1 MQNQMMK
8 NNLYESIKMSED
20 ELMHYGILGM
30 HWGIR
35 RYQDYGEGGYDPD
48 HEGRFVGEKISKKE
62 MKAQAEKE
70 KRLRKM
76 REAAAK
82 KRKAEAKAVKK
93 QEKIDKMKAKL
104 IQKGDMEKIYKK
116 RKYFTTEE
124 LEYARARNQEL
135 IETRNTKNA
144 KKAPDPHKMERVLN
158 LVSRVGQ
165 VAAAAVPV
173 LDAVSKY
180 KQIQR
185 SDLDMELSKMKSMND
200 ATTSKIETLMK
211 LNPKAAAEYT
221 SRIFGTEIE
230 YSPKKEAPKP
240 GDVKT
245 MSEAIAKIDKN
256 AAARYLSDVTGYK
269 VSGDAQ
275 GVNIP
280 ETKKV
285 KGNLGDLQSRKLGS
299 QEISKLLERRA
310 GGDSTQ
316 KSTSE
321 ISNSPYSFNFGG
333 KDIKSGFSQET
344 NTKILGVLNF
354 GKTKPLSEINP
365 GVGNAYY
372 SPLARSIQSK
382 SSKSTG
388 QVRATGGEYYN
399 ALARSILEGSGRK
412 LSGNNPVANNPSLFE
427 NTETAKPAYNLLSQ
441 FSPLTYGIGK
451 TKQKAMS
458 NKAYEKAWRKK
469 RGFLG

>member
-1 MQNQMMK
+1 MTK

-48 HEGRFVGEKISKKE
+48 HEGRFVGERISKKE

-82 KRKAEAKAVKK
+82 KRKAEVKAAKK
-93 QEKIDKMKAKL
+93 QEKINKMKEKL
-104 IQKGDMEKIYKK
+104 IKKCNMEKIYKK

-124 LEYARARNQEL
+124 LEDARIRNQEL
-135 IETRNTKNA
+135 IEVRNTKNA

-173 LDAVSKY
+173 LDAVSRY
-180 KQIQR
+180 KQIQQ
-185 SDLDMELSKMKSMND
+185 SDLNMELSKMKSMND

-280 ETKKV
+280 ETKKL
-285 KGNLGDLQSRKLGS
+285 KGSIGDLKYVGGGQ
-299 QEISKLLERRA
+299 ISKLLERRA
-310 GGDSTQ
+310 GGSTQ
-316 KSTSE
+316 KPTSE

-354 GKTKPLSEINP
+354 GKAKPLSEINP
-365 GVGNAYY
+365 GADNAYY

-441 FSPLTYGIGK
+441 LSPLTYGIGK

>member
-1 MQNQMMK
+1 MQNQMTK
-8 NNLYESIKMSED
+8 NNLYESIKTSED

-48 HEGRFVGEKISKKE
+48 HEGRFVGERISKKE

-82 KRKAEAKAVKK
+82 KRKAEVKAAKK
-93 QEKIDKMKAKL
+93 QEKIDKMKSKL

-173 LDAVSKY
+173 LDAVSRY
-180 KQIQR
+180 KQIQQ
-185 SDLDMELSKMKSMND
+185 SDLNMELSKMKSMND

-256 AAARYLSDVTGYK
+256 AAARYLSDVTGYN

-275 GVNIP
+275 GANIP
-280 ETKKV
+280 ETKKL
-285 KGNLGDLQSRKLGS
+285 KGSIGDLKYVGGGQ
-299 QEISKLLERRA
+299 ISKILERRA
-310 GGDSTQ
+310 GSGSTQ

-333 KDIKSGFSQET
+333 KDIKSGFTQET
-344 NTKILGVLNF
+344 NAKILGVLNF
-354 GKTKPLSEINP
+354 GKAKPLSEINP
-365 GVGNAYY
+365 GAGNAYY

-399 ALARSILEGSGRK
+399 ALARNILEGSGRK
-412 LSGNNPVANNPSLFE
+412 LSGNNPVANNPFLFD
-427 NTETAKPAYNLLSQ
+427 NTETAKPAYNPLSQ
-441 FSPLTYGIGK
+441 LSPLTYGIGK

>member
-1 MQNQMMK
+1 MQNQTTK

-48 HEGRFVGEKISKKE
+48 HEGRFVGERISKKE

-82 KRKAEAKAVKK
+82 KRKAEVKAAKK
-93 QEKIDKMKAKL
+93 QEKINKMKENL
-104 IQKGDMEKIYKK
+104 IKKGDMEKIYKK

-135 IETRNTKNA
+135 IETKNTKNA

-173 LDAVSKY
+173 LDAVSRY
-180 KQIQR
+180 KQIQQ
-185 SDLDMELSKMKSMND
+185 SDLNMELSKMKSMND

-230 YSPKKEAPKP
+230 YSPKKETPKP

-256 AAARYLSDVTGYK
+256 AAARYLSDVTGYN

-280 ETKKV
+280 ETKKL
-285 KGNLGDLQSRKLGS
+285 KGSFGDLKGVGGDN
-299 QEISKLLERRA
+299 ISKLLERRA
-310 GGDSTQ
+310 SGGSTQ
-316 KSTSE
+316 KPTSE

-333 KDIKSGFSQET
+333 KDIKSGFTQET
-344 NTKILGVLNF
+344 NTKILDVLNF
-354 GKTKPLSEINP
+354 GKAKPLSEINP
-365 GVGNAYY
+365 GAGNAYY

-388 QVRATGGEYYN
+388 QVRATGEEYYN
-399 ALARSILEGSGRK
+399 ALARGILEGAGRK
-412 LSGNNPVANNPSLFE
+412 LSGNNPVANNPALFE
-427 NTETAKPAYNLLSQ
+427 NTETAKPAYNPLSQ
-441 FSPLTYGIGK
+441 LSPLTYGIGK
-451 TKQKAMS
+451 TKQKSMS

>member
-1 MQNQMMK
+1 MQNRMTK

-35 RYQDYGEGGYDPD
+35 RYQDYGEGGYDPE
-48 HEGRFVGEKISKKE
+48 HEGRFVGERVSKKE

-82 KRKAEAKAVKK
+82 KRKAEVKAARK
-93 QEKIDKMKAKL
+93 QEKIDKMKEKL
-104 IQKGDMEKIYKK
+104 LREGNLKKIMKN
-116 RKYFTTEE
+116 RKHFSNEE
-124 LEYARARNQEL
+124 LEYARQRNQEL
-135 IETRNTKNA
+135 LETRTTKDY

-185 SDLDMELSKMKSMND
+185 SDLEMELTKMRSMND

-256 AAARYLSDVTGYK
+256 AAARYLSDVTGYNI
-269 VSGDAQ
+269 SGDAQ
-275 GVNIP
+275 GANIP
-280 ETKKV
+280 DSKKV
-285 KGNLGDLQSRKLGS
+285 KGNLGDLPSRKLGS
-299 QEISKLLERRA
+299 EEISKLLERRA
-310 GGDSTQ
+310 GGSTR

-333 KDIKSGFSQET
+333 KDIKSGFTQET
-344 NTKILGVLNF
+344 NTKILGILEF
-354 GKTKPLSEINP
+354 GKAKPLSEINP
-365 GVGNAYY
+365 GSGNTYT

-388 QVRATGGEYYN
+388 QVRASGGEYYN
-399 ALARSILEGSGRK
+399 ALARSILEGAGRK
-412 LSGNNPVANNPSLFE
+412 ISGNNPVANNPTLFE
-427 NTETAKPAYNLLSQ
+427 NTEVAKPAYNALSQ
-441 FSPLTYGIGK
+441 LSPLTYEIGK
-451 TKQKAMS
+451 TKQNAMS
-458 NKAYEKAWRKK
+458 DEAYKKAWKKK
-469 RGFLG
+469 RSFLG